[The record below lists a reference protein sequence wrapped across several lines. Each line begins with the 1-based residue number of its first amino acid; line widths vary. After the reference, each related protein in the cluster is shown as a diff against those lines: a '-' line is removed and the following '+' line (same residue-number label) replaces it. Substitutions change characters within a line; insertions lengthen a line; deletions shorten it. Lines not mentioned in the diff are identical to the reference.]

1 MRANLNE
8 SSFYLSLQD
17 SLSFLVLFNYIIPI
31 SLYVTLELQKFFG
44 SLFLTWDLELYDEAT
59 DQVSIHFCMFYYLPT
74 CTCLEIF
81 LTTCTY
87 YLLVHVWTY
96 FLFICTCFLPTTYLY
111 MSGDISYYL
120 YMFYTYYL
128 PTCTCLEIFHTT
140 CTYFIPTS
148 YLVVHVWTYFLPT
161 CTCFLPTSYLVVHVW
176 AYFCICYQCVVS
188 DFFIN
193 PHSHR
198 NGFYWGHQC
207 SWIVLVVLV
216 DM

>member
-59 DQVSIHFCMFYYLPT
+59 DQVSIHFCMF
-74 CTCLEIF
+74 
-81 LTTCTY
+81 
-87 YLLVHVWTY
+87 
-96 FLFICTCFLPTTYLY
+96 
-111 MSGDISYYL
+111 
-120 YMFYTYYL
+120 YYL

>member
-96 FLFICTCFLPTTYLY
+96 FLFSFLHVLLPTYLY

-120 YMFYTYYL
+120 YIFYTYIL
-128 PTCTCLEIFHTT
+128 PSCTCLDIFS
-140 CTYFIPTS
+140 TYLYMFP
-148 YLVVHVWTYFLPT
+148 TYFLPS
-161 CTCFLPTSYLVVHVW
+161 CTCLGIFLHLLPVCSKW
-176 AYFCICYQCVVS
+176 
-188 DFFIN
+188 FFYK
-193 PHSHR
+193 PPLAS
-198 NGFYWGHQC
+198 
-207 SWIVLVVLV
+207 
-216 DM
+216 

>member
-81 LTTCTY
+81 
-87 YLLVHVWTY
+87 
-96 FLFICTCFLPTTYLY
+96 
-111 MSGDISYYL
+111 
-120 YMFYTYYL
+120 
-128 PTCTCLEIFHTT
+128 HTT

-148 YLVVHVWTYFLPT
+148 YLLVHVLTYFLPTCTCFLPTSYLVVHVWTHFLPT

-176 AYFCICYQCVVS
+176 AYFCICYLCLVS

-193 PHSHR
+193 PHSHC